1 MQADI
6 NGPQRKILAAGARPL
21 KPTHGLEGIA
31 IRDGRTLPFVV
42 HRQWSAPA
50 GYYVEQWFL
59 VKPETG
65 EVFIEGLAK
74 EALVLGLQARTEL
87 IDEVTDALPLEPGA
101 YQLVFALG
109 GLKGGE
115 VDVQVVEAPAEEA
128 A

>member
-6 NGPQRKILAAGARPL
+6 NGPQRKILSARTRPL
-21 KPTHGLEGIA
+21 KPTHGLDGIA
-31 IRDGRTLPFVV
+31 VREGRCLPFVV
-42 HRQWSAPA
+42 ERQWSAPA

-65 EVFIEGLAK
+65 EVFIEGPAK
-74 EALVLGLQARTEL
+74 ESLILGLQARTDL
-87 IDEVTDALPLEPGA
+87 TDEVTEALPLEPGA
-101 YQLVFALG
+101 YRLVFALG

>member
-6 NGPQRKILAAGARPL
+6 NGPQRKILSARAQPL
-21 KPTHGLEGIA
+21 KAAHGLEGIA
-31 IRDGRTLPFVV
+31 VKDGRCLPFVV
-42 HRQWSAPA
+42 EREWSAPA

-65 EVFIEGLAK
+65 EVFIQGPAQQ
-74 EALVLGLQARTEL
+74 ALILGLQARTEL
-87 IDEVTDALPLEPGA
+87 IDEVREVLPLEPGA

-115 VDVQVVEAPAEEA
+115 VDVSVVEAPAEEA

>member
-6 NGPQRKILAAGARPL
+6 NGPQRKILAAGVRPL
-21 KPTHGLEGIA
+21 KPTHGLDGIA
-31 IRDGRTLPFVV
+31 TRDGRTLPFVV

-50 GYYVEQWFL
+50 GYYIEQWFL

-65 EVFIEGLAK
+65 EVYIEGRPK
-74 EALVLGLQARTEL
+74 ESLILGLQARTEL
-87 IDEVTDALPLEPGA
+87 TDEVTESLPLEPGA

-115 VDVQVVEAPAEEA
+115 VDVQVIEAPAEEA

>member
-6 NGPQRKILAAGARPL
+6 NGPQRKILSGGARPL
-21 KPTHGLEGIA
+21 KAAHGLEGIA
-31 IRDGRTLPFVV
+31 VRDGMSLPFVV
-42 HRQWSAPA
+42 ERQWSAPA

-59 VKPETG
+59 VKPDTG
-65 EVFIEGLAK
+65 EVFIEGPAK
-74 EALVLGLQARTEL
+74 QSLILGLQARTEL
-87 IDEVTDALPLEPGA
+87 IDEIPDRFPLEPGT

-115 VDVQVVEAPAEEA
+115 ADVQVVAAPAEEA